1 VESVDKIQEKRLPEV
16 NGRFV
21 KALVCVDSMT
31 IDVTDAGVVSMTV
44 DVPVDDDS
52 AIIQL
57 CLNNS
62 YLLMAHTVYSNAIT
76 LRHARDTHRLFCNFS
91 KLYKIHSEIYR
102 YTGNV
107 CFQNTNDALNKLC
120 TSTMAITEICRLCSC
135 RSGANSTDC

>member
-1 VESVDKIQEKRLPEV
+1 VESVDKIQEKRLQEV
-16 NGRFV
+16 DGRFV

-76 LRHARDTHRLFCNFS
+76 LHHARHTHRLFCIFS
-91 KLYKIHSEIYR
+91 NCI
-102 YTGNV
+102 
-107 CFQNTNDALNKLC
+107 
-120 TSTMAITEICRLCSC
+120 
-135 RSGANSTDC
+135 NSL